1 MKSKNNTSQEFI
13 INAAV
18 RLVEQLFKGGHISK
32 QMCDNAKKAAIAK
45 LKDTKIRLTIKAR

>member
-18 RLVEQLFKGGHISK
+18 RLVEQLFKDGHISK
-32 QMCDNAKKAAIAK
+32 QMCDNAKKVAIAK
-45 LKDTKIRLTIKAR
+45 LKNT